1 MTTEQ
6 RHQPLAAVSREAH
19 WAWRAARL
27 ALPAIVM
34 LVAVRLLVQL
44 VDTFWWSIRC
54 PYEIQYAEG
63 GVLFDAVNI
72 ARGGHIYQNYRQYPF
87 TIASYTPLYPLL
99 CAMGIKL
106 FGVSFAFGRALSFA
120 AAVAGAGLIG
130 ATLRRM
136 RMSLPASAIAALLF
150 LLAPTVH
157 SCIVGRVDMTAAA
170 LSLGALYCVVRGG
183 RWLVAAA
190 VLMMLASYTKQATL
204 AAPAASVIYLMW
216 VRERR
221 NAVLLGAGWMA
232 AVLVVF
238 ALLQVATDGWFYR
251 HVVIANRNR
260 WDLEG
265 LLFVWA
271 STLYWPMPF
280 VLGAIGT
287 GLAMSRRPRDPG
299 APGEIP
305 AARVYP
311 GRLCG
316 LYFLFALLISVTAG
330 KVGAGA
336 NYLLEPLAGGC
347 LISGLAYHWIS
358 HRTGSWHAKTAW
370 VAVWAALT
378 AMAVFAFANPHM
390 QALNDR
396 PRWRSELVA
405 EGNRVSAIL
414 RQTKGPVL
422 CEVLGYLITTGHPV
436 LLEPSEMTQVFMDGD
451 WDQRPLLRDISRAR
465 FALIIVEWNPKAPV
479 RDKWGTYG
487 NRRWTQGMVQAI
499 LRSYR
504 LVEKVGRLYIMAPRS
519 SGRQGTGR
527 PTSRPRSGTGLAAE

>member
-19 WAWRAARL
+19 WAWRAARV
-27 ALPAIVM
+27 ALPALAM
-34 LVAVRLLVQL
+34 LLAARLLAQL
-44 VDTFWWSIRC
+44 LGTFWWSIRF
-54 PYEIQYAEG
+54 PYELQYAEG

-72 ARGGHIYQNYRQYPF
+72 ARGGHIYQDYRDYPF
-87 TIASYTPLYPLL
+87 TIASYTPFYPLL
-99 CAMGIKL
+99 CAAGIKL
-106 FGVSFAFGRALSFA
+106 FGVSFAYGRALSCG
-120 AAVAGAGLIG
+120 AAVAAAALVW
-130 ATLRRM
+130 ATLRRTGA
-136 RMSLPASAIAALLF
+136 SVPGSAIGGMLL
-150 LLAPTVH
+150 LLSPTVH
-157 SCIVGRVDMTAAA
+157 SSIVGRVDMTAAA

-183 RWLVAAA
+183 RWLIAAA
-190 VLMMLASYTKQATL
+190 ILMTLATYTKQTTL
-204 AAPAASVIYLMW
+204 AVPAASVVYLMW
-216 VRERR
+216 MRQRR
-221 NAVLLGAGWMA
+221 SAVLLGAGWLA
-232 AVLVVF
+232 AVLVIF
-238 ALLQVATDGWFYR
+238 AVLEAATAGWFYR

-271 STLYWPMPF
+271 SQFYWPAPYL
-280 VLGAIGT
+280 LGLG
-287 GLAMSRRPRDPG
+287 GVWLAMSKR
-299 APGEIP
+299 
-305 AARVYP
+305 AARVMTRTGAGQLEP
-311 GRLCG
+311 WRLCG
-316 LYFLFALLISVTAG
+316 LYFVFALLISVTAG

-347 LISGLAYHWIS
+347 LMSGLAYHWIS

-396 PRWRSELVA
+396 PRWRRELAA